1 MLEPKQLDD
10 LARRLA
16 ENMPEG
22 LKVLRE
28 DLSRGFRSTLET
40 GLGRLDLVTREEF
53 DVQAAVLARTRA
65 KLEALTVR
73 VAELET
79 AAQTTD
85 TKPTDTKPADANPA
99 DTGASAGTDP
109 EPPSA

>member
-16 ENMPEG
+16 ENMPKG
-22 LKVLRE
+22 FQVLHE
-28 DLSRGFRSTLET
+28 DLNRSFRATLEA

-65 KLEALTVR
+65 KLEALEQK
-73 VAELET
+73 VAELEDGGPGQP
-79 AAQTTD
+79 AAQ
-85 TKPTDTKPADANPA
+85 PGGEA
-99 DTGASAGTDP
+99 
-109 EPPSA
+109 PSA

>member
-1 MLEPKQLDD
+1 MLDPKQLDD

-16 ENMPEG
+16 ESMPEG

-65 KLEALTVR
+65 KLDALATR
-73 VAELET
+73 VAELEAT
-79 AAQTTD
+79 AAPTGSQQTQSSA
-85 TKPTDTKPADANPA
+85 ADAA
-99 DTGASAGTDP
+99 Q

>member
-65 KLEALTVR
+65 KLEALAAR
-73 VAELET
+73 VAELEAASHPSGTKT
-79 AAQTTD
+79 AATS
-85 TKPTDTKPADANPA
+85 PA
-99 DTGASAGTDP
+99 DTGAPAGTDP